1 MNKVFKVIWNEA
13 RNAYVVVSEI
23 AKNHGSKSCSTK
35 KLLAMLIATGVMTC
49 ASFDVLAAEP
59 SGTDTAKS
67 QYVAFAD
74 PTHTL
79 YSGNKTTIDGHEYI
93 YDATNKYWVRKGYK
107 LVVEENGAMHT
118 PLSDHGKSS
127 DVAYIGNGDK
137 DSILQ
142 SVASMVSASGTVT
155 NMGESLNKITAS
167 GFVGVSHSGGTAV
180 DGTWHYIIHDPTW
193 EGAVAQGNYEDGYV
207 DLVGKNMPKGFVT
220 ADDNKGLI
228 WDDDKQAYNY
238 KGKPVDYSNVYV
250 IDGKIGVFT
259 NKDGSDFYEGT
270 VFGKNNEILMTVKDD
285 NGHFY
290 SYWASAVTDPSA
302 TMSTYRLAEY
312 KKDLSVLV
320 ENDEKLSRNDIKE
333 VTLDTTQANS
343 ATIGLLRNGDTEAGA
358 PVKGAITVTSGGGT
372 DGSGAANDTFVKI
385 SNGTANQTFAT
396 GSKVE
401 VNGPAN
407 AITGIKVNGVDY
419 TIKQGSGVKV
429 EQDATKKT
437 TTITVDGTATTITDN
452 DTTYTAG
459 KGIAISDANAISVK
473 LNKDEKNLVVDSN
486 GLALNKNLTVDS
498 VKAGDFYMST
508 AGIGYGEKAY
518 ITSTGLNA
526 NDQKITGV
534 ANGVNAN
541 DAVNVSQLKKVSDNS
556 VNVDF
561 TNISNKGKTEIVNI
575 AKAADVHVKDG
586 QYSVQADGTVTM
598 TYVDGNGNEVTG
610 KELKITDVASATK
623 LNALNNTVT
632 NIDGRVTTNSTNITT
647 LQGEV
652 ITSGSIGANGKVE
665 LTKKDGSKV
674 EVGTVKDYSV
684 TSGTYDQTTKK
695 LTLTK
700 TDAYGN
706 ATSGTVDI
714 DLSGIQSGDKNWTA
728 QANGTDVKPNA
739 ANKVN
744 FINGD
749 NTNVTTSGDGV
760 IAVNLNT
767 ALTGIQSING
777 AGGTINLAGSAI
789 TINET
794 TFNKD
799 GRIQN
804 VAEGTE
810 TKDAVN
816 FGQLDATN
824 KKVDNLTT
832 EVGKGWTVA
841 TDNGTATKVGAGDT
855 VKFSGA
861 DNNIKVSNDGT
872 NVKVELN
879 KELKGLNSVTT
890 KNAYVTEVN
899 EGDKTSV
906 TNVKFVEDKIAGVTL
921 TEGNGISITDKKINV
936 KLKDGEKNLVVDSN
950 GLSLNTALTGIESIT
965 GAGAGSISFAD
976 GGIKLNNKVTIDN
989 TGKITGVAAGTA
1001 DTDAVNVSQLKDVE
1015 AKAGKQTQVKAGTNV
1030 SVVPG
1035 ATADGTNV
1043 YTVNADGTTVSGDSN
1058 VVVTAG
1064 AKDENN
1070 VTNYGVKLNKD
1081 LKGIESVSNG
1091 SAKLALSSNPI
1102 FGATAELTNGKASV
1116 KLMDGSTKIN
1126 GKVEVR
1132 QDGTIGGV
1140 TDGRSDKDAVNVS
1153 QLNNVK
1159 AEAGKHTTLVAGE
1172 NVTLDKKETDKGLE
1186 YTVNAVDTKY
1196 TAGNGITIDATA
1208 NNAISVNLKEGEV
1221 NLAVDEKG
1229 LSLNKGL
1236 KGIES
1241 VSNGSAKLALSSNPI
1256 FGATAELTNGQASV
1270 SLMGGITKING
1281 KVEVRQ
1287 DGTIGGVTDGRV
1299 DNDAVNL
1306 GQLKDVKAE
1315 AGKHTTLVAGENVT
1329 LDKKETDKG
1338 LEYTVNAVDTKYTAG
1353 NGITIDA
1360 AANNAISVNL
1370 KEGEVNLAVD
1380 EKGLSLN
1387 KGLKGIESVSNGSA
1401 KLALSSNPIFGATAE
1416 LTNGQAS
1423 VNLMGGSTKINGKV
1437 EVRQDGTI
1445 GGVTDGR
1452 SDKDAVNVSQ
1462 LKKVSDTA
1470 NAGWNL
1476 STNGGEAS
1484 KVAPGETVDFSGD
1497 KNISVSNDGTAVS
1510 VKLNK
1515 NLKDIETISNG
1526 GATLTLG
1533 AMGGMVSE
1541 FTNGQGASVKLFG
1554 DTTTINGKVNV
1565 YKDGRIAGVAD
1576 GVNATD
1582 AVNVSQLQKAA
1593 AASATTVSDGVNTTV
1608 TATKAEDGHTDY
1620 KVNLNKDLVGIESIS
1635 NGGASLT
1642 MNGFATELANGQ
1654 GASVKL
1660 FGDTTTINGKVNVYK
1675 DGRIAGVA
1683 DGINNNDAVN
1693 VGQLNKVSE
1702 IANKGW
1708 NLSTNGVTT
1717 EATNVKPGDYVDF
1730 SGDKNIS
1737 VSHDGT
1743 KVKVELN
1750 KDLDVN
1756 SVQTNALNSKY
1767 NLSVGTMAENGI
1779 MPFFVNS
1786 TGAFY
1791 AASNKFSVD
1800 KDGNMNAN
1808 SVQTNALNSKY
1819 NLSVGTANENGTVP
1833 FFVNSN
1839 GAFYAANG
1847 KLVVDKDGKLVA
1859 PEAELGKVTADEG
1872 VIGNVVLKDGVFY
1885 KHTALRDGELFV
1897 GDASG
1902 NYSQITTKG
1911 AKLGKVTI
1919 AEDGKIS
1926 GVAAGEVSSTSTDA
1940 INGSQLHQTNENVA
1954 ALDKRVTQ
1962 NEADIATNKANIA
1975 QNAAD
1980 IAANKANI
1988 AQNAADIA
1996 TNKANIAQNAADIAQ
2011 NKADIAQNKADIAQN
2026 KADIAQ
2032 NKTDIKNLDNRVTNV
2047 EELAKKHTTVTA
2059 GDNIT
2064 VTEDTNKDGGKE
2076 YKVALDKDIKLDSVT
2091 TGQTVMNNDGLKVGD
2106 KVSVTKDA
2114 VTAGKTSISDEG
2126 VKVGDKTYISDNGL
2140 NANNKVIT
2148 NVADGKENSDAVN
2161 YGQLKGVENQV
2172 ISNTNRINQLG
2183 SRVNK
2188 VGAGAA
2194 ALAALHPMDFDPDDK
2209 LTFSAGYG
2217 NYGGENAAAI
2227 GAYYRPDEKVMFSV
2241 GGTVGNGENM
2251 VNAGVSF
2258 SLDRTNHVSN
2268 SRTAMAREILD
2279 LRAEVTELK
2288 AMVAKGGL
2296 GSIAEDK
2303 MKIFPDVAENHWA
2316 YEYVGKLATAGII
2329 EGYPD
2334 GNFSGDRMMSRY
2346 EFAAMLY
2353 RAMQK
2358 GAQLD
2363 SKIINEFAPEM
2374 GRIRVDRISGEDGDR
2389 DKIERVRV
2397 NAVKGERDHYGNK
2410 IAKAEAKAK

>member
-1 MNKVFKVIWNEA
+1 
-13 RNAYVVVSEI
+13 
-23 AKNHGSKSCSTK
+23 
-35 KLLAMLIATGVMTC
+35 
-49 ASFDVLAAEP
+49 
-59 SGTDTAKS
+59 
-67 QYVAFAD
+67 
-74 PTHTL
+74 
-79 YSGNKTTIDGHEYI
+79 
-93 YDATNKYWVRKGYK
+93 
-107 LVVEENGAMHT
+107 
-118 PLSDHGKSS
+118 
-127 DVAYIGNGDK
+127 
-137 DSILQ
+137 
-142 SVASMVSASGTVT
+142 MVSASGTVT

-385 SNGTANQTFAT
+385 SNGTVNQTFAT

-429 EQDATKKT
+429 EQDAANKT
-437 TTITVDGTATTITDN
+437 TTITVDGNATTITDT

-459 KGIAISDANAISVK
+459 DGIEINGGNAISVS
-473 LNKDEKNLVVDSN
+473 KNLIGMESIQGAGEGKISFDGDNVKVNNTTFGENSVVVGVAGDGKHPVRIDGETGRITGLANTKVGYTDFANDKGTAATEGQLKQVMDEGWKFTTDSN
-486 GLALNKNLTVDS
+486 EKTTVKVGPDGTNDNAVTFKGDGTNIAVTNTGKDIKVALKKDLTVDS
-498 VKAGDFYMST
+498 VKAGDFFMDKNK
-508 AGIGYGEKAY
+508 GVGYVDKAY
-518 ITSTGLNA
+518 ITSSGLNA
-526 NDQKITGV
+526 NNQKITGV
-534 ANGVNAN
+534 ADGTNDT
-541 DAVNVSQLKKVSDNS
+541 DAVNFGQLKKVSNNL

-561 TNISNKGKTEIVNI
+561 TNISNNGKTEIVNI

-586 QYSVQADGTVTM
+586 QYSVQTDGTVTM
-598 TYVDGNGNEVTG
+598 KYVDGNGDEVTG
-610 KELKITDVASATK
+610 NELKITDVASATK

-665 LTKKDGSKV
+665 LTKKDGGKV

-700 TDAYGN
+700 NDAYGN

-739 ANKVN
+739 DNKVN

-760 IAVNLNT
+760 IAVNLN
-767 ALTGIQSING
+767 
-777 AGGTINLAGSAI
+777 
-789 TINET
+789 
-794 TFNKD
+794 K
-799 GRIQN
+799 
-804 VAEGTE
+804 
-810 TKDAVN
+810 
-816 FGQLDATN
+816 
-824 KKVDNLTT
+824 NLT
-832 EVGKGWTVA
+832 
-841 TDNGTATKVGAGDT
+841 
-855 VKFSGA
+855 
-861 DNNIKVSNDGT
+861 
-872 NVKVELN
+872 
-879 KELKGLNSVTT
+879 GLNSVTT
-890 KNAYVTEVN
+890 NNAYVTNV
-899 EGDKTSV
+899 DKTDNHSV
-906 TNVKFVEDKIAGVTL
+906 TNVQYVNEQIAGVTL
-921 TEGNGISITDKKINV
+921 TAGDGISISEKKIKV
-936 KLKDGEKNLVVDSN
+936 KLKDGEQNLVVDSN
-950 GLSLNTALTGIESIT
+950 GLALNTALTGIESIT

-976 GGIKLNNKVTIDN
+976 GAIKLNNKVTIDN

-1001 DTDAVNVSQLKDVE
+1001 DTDAVNVSQLNKVSAT
-1015 AKAGKQTQVKAGTNV
+1015 AKTEVKAGTNIV
-1030 SVVPG
+1030 SVDKTTG
-1035 ATADGTNV
+1035 ANGQDI
-1043 YTVNADGTTVSGDSN
+1043 YTVNAKDTTYAAGNGITISGEN
-1058 VVVTAG
+1058 NAIAVNLKAGENNLEVTAAG
-1064 AKDENN
+1064 LALK
-1070 VTNYGVKLNKD
+1070 KD
-1081 LKGIESVSNG
+1081 LNVD
-1091 SAKLALSSNPI
+1091 
-1102 FGATAELTNGKASV
+1102 SV
-1116 KLMDGSTKIN
+1116 KAGEFYMSNAGFGYGDKVYITSSGMNANNQKITN
-1126 GKVEVR
+1126 VKAGEAE
-1132 QDGTIGGV
+1132 T
-1140 TDGRSDKDAVNVS
+1140 DAVNVS
-1153 QLNNVK
+1153 QLNN
-1159 AEAGKHTTLVAGE
+1159 
-1172 NVTLDKKETDKGLE
+1172 
-1186 YTVNAVDTKY
+1186 
-1196 TAGNGITIDATA
+1196 
-1208 NNAISVNLKEGEV
+1208 
-1221 NLAVDEKG
+1221 
-1229 LSLNKGL
+1229 
-1236 KGIES
+1236 
-1241 VSNGSAKLALSSNPI
+1241 
-1256 FGATAELTNGQASV
+1256 
-1270 SLMGGITKING
+1270 
-1281 KVEVRQ
+1281 
-1287 DGTIGGVTDGRV
+1287 
-1299 DNDAVNL
+1299 
-1306 GQLKDVKAE
+1306 VKAE

-1470 NAGWNL
+1470 NAGWNV
-1476 STNGGEAS
+1476 STNGGTATNV
-1484 KVAPGETVDFSGD
+1484 KPGETVDFSGD
-1497 KNISVSNDGTAVS
+1497 KNISVSNDGTK
-1510 VKLNK
+1510 VKVELNK

-1554 DTTTINGKVNV
+1554 DTATINGKVNV

-1593 AASATTVSDGVNTTV
+1593 AASATTISDGVNTTV

-1708 NLSTNGVTT
+1708 NLATNGVAT

-1996 TNKANIAQNAADIAQ
+1996 TNKANIAQN
-2011 NKADIAQNKADIAQN
+2011 KADIAQN

-2106 KVSVTKDA
+2106 KVSVNATA

-2126 VKVGDKTYISDNGL
+2126 VKVGDKTYISDKGL
-2140 NANNKVIT
+2140 NANDQKVT
-2148 NVADGKENSDAVN
+2148 NVAAGEISATSKDAVN
-2161 YGQLKGVENQV
+2161 GSQLYATNQEV
-2172 ISNTNRINQLG
+2172 ANNTNRINQLG

-2316 YEYVGKLATAGII
+2316 YEYVGKLAAAGII

-2334 GNFSGDRMMSRY
+2334 GKFSGDRMMSRY